1 VRIDGWPSF
10 PELRNIANS
19 NGGLTMMLLDRQRSS
34 SSEGVYV
41 LENRASSRKAGLPS
55 EETANAFKGSS
66 PGRELPV
73 RDNRAAR
80 WAALSSSDRKLFN
93 LWARAVVIFYSAIVI
108 ALLTAMWLGV
118 HSAGGAKSLRAS
130 PENGRSSAG
139 GSAPVAG
146 SMAK

>member
-1 VRIDGWPSF
+1 MAEL
-10 PELRNIANS
+10 PELRNIANG

-41 LENRASSRKAGLPS
+41 LENRAASRKAGLPS
-55 EETANAFKGSS
+55 EESGNAFKGSG
-66 PGRELPV
+66 PGRELPM

-108 ALLTAMWLGV
+108 ALLTAMWFGV
-118 HSAGGAKSLRAS
+118 HSAGGGKSLRAS
-130 PENGRSSAG
+130 PQNERSSAG
-139 GSAPVAG
+139 SSPPAAG
-146 SMAK
+146 SIK